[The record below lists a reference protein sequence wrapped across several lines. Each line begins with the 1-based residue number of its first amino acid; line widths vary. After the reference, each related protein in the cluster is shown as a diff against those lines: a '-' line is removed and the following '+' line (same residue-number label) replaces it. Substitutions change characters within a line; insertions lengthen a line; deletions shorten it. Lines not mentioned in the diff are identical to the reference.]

1 MLDIRFTFCIF
12 YPLIIKE
19 KLETRCTTYNICK
32 GCYTEGYDV
41 TTFEFPSQKKEGKG
55 GWEPSFASNLI
66 LNFRVLIQPY
76 SSSLVNNFC
85 WGGWA
90 LLSVSKLERQRTS
103 GPQKRTKSDFM
114 YCSQHLGASSR
125 NPRRNPQWYGPHTS
139 TSVSVKLAKAWEK
152 TTLFGSRLRELPHV
166 TKFAANWITYQGGI
180 DLVCSQPRGK
190 GGCLDA

>member
-1 MLDIRFTFCIF
+1 MYSVLGWTPTPSTQRSASISVPSENTILVSGPPAFDEPTNCAGVTPILNSTLPLDWWNFISHSPTYQGNTML
-12 YPLIIKE
+12 
-19 KLETRCTTYNICK
+19 
-32 GCYTEGYDV
+32 TEGYDV

-76 SSSLVNNFC
+76 SSRLVNNFC

-125 NPRRNPQWYGPHTS
+125 NPLRNPRC
-139 TSVSVKLAKAWEK
+139 
-152 TTLFGSRLRELPHV
+152 FGEH
-166 TKFAANWITYQGGI
+166 
-180 DLVCSQPRGK
+180 
-190 GGCLDA
+190 